1 MRKRGLEEALSTHST
16 ADRCSGCQLL
26 TSTSSKPCL
35 QHTQPSSSEAHLWVL
50 LILQA
55 LTSRTIRVQSWRI
68 GDAATDLKV
77 WGNVGRFRDELTEV
91 GLRARLL
98 VPEYS
103 LLSYPPPCEQASV
116 SSSYCHA
123 FSPCDGLKF
132 PVTTSPDKCFLL

>member
-1 MRKRGLEEALSTHST
+1 MKNRGLEEALSTHST

-26 TSTSSKPCL
+26 TSTSSKSCL
-35 QHTQPSSSEAHLWVL
+35 QHTQPPSSEAHPWVL

-68 GDAATDLKV
+68 RDATTDLKG

-98 VPEYS
+98 DQSGLCFLTHHPVNK
-103 LLSYPPPCEQASV
+103 LLCQAPTSMP
-116 SSSYCHA
+116 SH
-123 FSPCDGLKF
+123 CDGLKF
-132 PVTTSPDKCFLL
+132 PVTTSPDKHFLL